1 MVVAK
6 VALARAHWAS
16 AMAVVLAGVLV
27 ARHRRHPLGGW
38 ARSAHSIH
46 GEDLWGSTP
55 QGLDPRGLGGP

>member
-27 ARHRRHPLGGW
+27 ARHRRHLVGGW
-38 ARSAHSIH
+38 AHSAHLSLW
-46 GEDLWGSTP
+46 EALWGSTP
-55 QGLDPRGLGGP
+55 QGLDPLGLGVP